1 MKKSGARTGP
11 TTLRAQLPQLNRAQV
26 VVPGAGFV
34 ALIPPPLLHVKLA
47 KVVILAPPP
56 LLRVELAKVLTLAP
70 PPLLR
75 VELAEVVALAL
86 PPLLRVEL
94 AEVLTLAPL
103 PLLRVEPAE
112 VVALAPLLLLP
123 VELAASAVLNT
134 QRSKEQRDTES
145 RQQFLTPRPDVLPAS
160 LTTDRVPWTSKIP
173 PHHMLGTNCKAL
185 DPIRMQ
191 HSCWI
196 TCERVGDHFVF
207 KLEGESEQEVR
218 SAAQRVGHIHAQAEA
233 KRFQAETLHIMD
245 VADDSALPRVRLQEY
260 FDTSGESLG
269 KLPNFVIPSNP
280 VTFFENTGSDAI
292 QSFLEHIEP
301 MISESRSY
309 HSYVRLDIRLGTF
322 VMTTYPRGASEFDY
336 ANFHDIMDEDTMEAF
351 VTDEIGD
358 PKIES
363 TLLQRVSQATH
374 LLVVQNPESKRMIYA
389 ATLEFDDPGRRGQ
402 LMVDIELSYEAGST
416 GVSSSRWYRTESC
429 REDVRRLVDVNMVNL
444 SRGFAWHLE
453 MTAANPVDKSTLPKQ
468 YDHFIKSLS
477 INPESQSF
485 LVVPPQ
491 DRRGAAIPLLSVSQ
505 KRIWRFETG
514 FGYWAVDVVEGY
526 GTYHVG
532 GMMTREDPKWSL
544 NVFNTKHQSDFESN
558 AQVKI
563 GERAA
568 WGESED
574 PVVGLFPPGWQP
586 QSTGDPMGNSV
597 PDTDRSKG
605 LSQLLR
611 LLHGLYDAIVD
622 ERASS

>member
-1 MKKSGARTGP
+1 MKSSEKNQEEEWSEDWTDNSTRPAPST
-11 TTLRAQLPQLNRAQV
+11 QQ
-26 VVPGAGFV
+26 GAGRGPWGRV
-34 ALIPPPLLHVKLA
+34 RGSHSATASPRGAGQGCDSRSAAAPLRGAGQGVDSRSA
-47 KVVILAPPP
+47 VTSPRGAGRGRGSRSAAAPPRGAG
-56 LLRVELAKVLTLAP
+56 RVGRPEHSPPNQTWADGPGGFIPKV
-70 PPLLR
+70 
-75 VELAEVVALAL
+75 EK
-86 PPLLRVEL
+86 
-94 AEVLTLAPL
+94 
-103 PLLRVEPAE
+103 
-112 VVALAPLLLLP
+112 
-123 VELAASAVLNT
+123 
-134 QRSKEQRDTES
+134 QRSKEQRDSES

-160 LTTDRVPWTSKIP
+160 LITDRVPWTSKIP
-173 PHHMLGTNCKAL
+173 PHHMLGTDCKAL

-218 SAAQRVGHIHAQAEA
+218 AAAQRVSHLHAQAEA

-260 FDTSGESLG
+260 FDASGESLG
-269 KLPNFVIPSNP
+269 KLPKFVIPSNP

-336 ANFHDIMDEDTMEAF
+336 ANFHDMVDEDTMEAF

-491 DRRGAAIPLLSVSQ
+491 DMRGAAIPLLSVSQ

-532 GMMTREDPKWSL
+532 GTMTREDPKWSL